1 MSTIIISTIQEA
13 RASAAEWLFDHLAD
27 RFAAGIPEHDSE
39 LGLWRIPVWLS
50 YPGLEPLGPIGDL
63 VLDDTTGQVRE
74 HTPID
79 DLKARALKL
88 YQQNRER
95 IEAPLS

>member
-13 RASAAEWLFDHLAD
+13 RASAAEWLFDHLPD
-27 RFAAGIPEHDSE
+27 RFAAGVPVHESE

-50 YPGLEPLGPIGDL
+50 YPGLEPLGPIGEL
-63 VLDDTTGQVRE
+63 ALDDTTGQVRE

-79 DLKARALKL
+79 DIKTRAVKL

-95 IEAPLS
+95 IEAPLP